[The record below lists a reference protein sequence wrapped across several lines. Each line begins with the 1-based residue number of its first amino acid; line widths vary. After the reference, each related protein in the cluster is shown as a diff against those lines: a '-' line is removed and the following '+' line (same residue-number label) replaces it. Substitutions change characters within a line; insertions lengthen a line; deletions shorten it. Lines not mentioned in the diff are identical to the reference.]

1 RQDVCSSAVEV
12 AAIGFIAEEG
22 DVAFRRRQRV
32 GFPRKADRGDVNLS
46 LHLTR
51 RAHAGEA
58 EVSGGSWIFSG
69 SPVDFQTILKLMRAG
84 VARESSA
91 GQRGWSTTGTS
102 RISRVKVL
110 ASVLMVRPGSGTGTT
125 ASQFWA

>member
-1 RQDVCSSAVEV
+1 QDVCSSAVEV

-58 EVSGGSWIFSG
+58 EVSGGVLDLQWLTGGLPDHLEAHACGGGEGVERRPAWLVDHRDVAHLESEGACIGADGQAWLRASASG
-69 SPVDFQTILKLMRAG
+69 N
-84 VARESSA
+84 
-91 GQRGWSTTGTS
+91 
-102 RISRVKVL
+102 
-110 ASVLMVRPGSGTGTT
+110 GS
-125 ASQFWA
+125 